1 MRSLAVM
8 TLLFCGLLSSGRGAA
23 GESFR
28 AAGFT
33 FSDERGGF
41 NLLSVSGSGHKLDP
55 LVIVEEITDFGPVLL
70 VIRADSDTLDLHRG
84 KSGMTSTL
92 NLSVIKVVINRTER
106 AWSAFDMELRE
117 EENTPSPYGDGLSFG
132 QMAGSERKLE
142 SDSFNIWHQL
152 DEPLDRISFIDGGV
166 DSGAAAQFTFQI
178 TDPTLQPVF
187 FLLQEPRWLISG
199 SPTRLA
205 AGGPNPLSESLG
217 QRP

>member
-92 NLSVIKVVINRTER
+92 NLSVIKVVINRTE
-106 AWSAFDMELRE
+106 
-117 EENTPSPYGDGLSFG
+117 NTPSPYGDGLSFG